1 MNDTLL
7 QRQIIV
13 RETRNRASLG
23 GSTIDFL
30 SPCKRTEGER
40 KNVTRKPRA
49 VKERVKPRWMNSEV
63 FSTKKHEPKIRTRKT
78 TIHAQVD
85 PFTDFERP
93 VWMRSD
99 RGSVSFEA
107 KEEPFSSE
115 KKQGNCSET
124 RETNRDLLER
134 LRNKRDE
141 TQYLSL
147 NLNPKRK
154 KVVARK
160 HEEKLFQHSKRTQIE
175 PVTLNQL
182 KNDWDDRL
190 KVKGLLAKTRQ
201 QRLMHLRESQTKL
214 TSKIGARNRRKQ
226 NSSELKKLYK
236 QSITQT
242 DFVKQGYQTRTSK
255 DYVHPRESNWHYER
269 KSKHGRI
276 SGESTQYASSMSR
289 AVDIGKIY

>member
-7 QRQIIV
+7 QRQVIA

-30 SPCKRTEGER
+30 SPCRRTGGVR

-78 TIHAQVD
+78 TIHTHVD
-85 PFTDFERP
+85 PCTDFERP

-115 KKQGNCSET
+115 EKEGNSET
-124 RETNRDLLER
+124 RRTNCDLLER

-147 NLNPKRK
+147 NLNPERK
-154 KVVARK
+154 KVAARK
-160 HEEKLFQHSKRTQIE
+160 HEEKIFQHSKRTQIE

-182 KNDWDDRL
+182 KYDWDDRL
-190 KVKGLLAKTRQ
+190 KEKGLLAETRE
-201 QRLMHLRESQTKL
+201 QRLMRLRESQTKL

-226 NSSELKKLYK
+226 NSSELKNLYK
-236 QSITQT
+236 QSITKH
-242 DFVKQGYQTRTSK
+242 DFVKQGYKTRTAK
-255 DYVHPRESNWHYER
+255 DYVHPRESRWHYER
-269 KSKHGRI
+269 KSKHGRV
-276 SGESTQYASSMSR
+276 SGESMQYASSMSR

>member
-1 MNDTLL
+1 MSNTLL
-7 QRQIIV
+7 QRQVIA

-30 SPCKRTEGER
+30 SPCRNTGQ
-40 KNVTRKPRA
+40 KNVTRKNRT
-49 VKERVKPRWMNSEV
+49 VKERTKPRWMNSEV
-63 FSTKKHEPKIRTRKT
+63 FSTKKQEPKIRTRKT
-78 TIHAQVD
+78 TLRVQN
-85 PFTDFERP
+85 DFERP

-99 RGSVSFEA
+99 RGSVNFDS
-107 KEEPFSSE
+107 KEVPFSSE
-115 KKQGNCSET
+115 EKISKFSTT
-124 RETNRDLLER
+124 RKTNRALLGK

-147 NLNPKRK
+147 NLNPERK
-154 KVVARK
+154 KVAARK
-160 HEEKLFQHSKRTQIE
+160 HEEKIFQHSKRTQIE

-190 KVKGLLAKTRQ
+190 KEKGLLAETRE
-201 QRLMHLRESQTKL
+201 QRLMRLRESQTKL

-236 QSITQT
+236 QSITKH
-242 DFVKQGYQTRTSK
+242 DFVKQGYQTRTAK
-255 DYVHPRESNWHYER
+255 DYVHPRESRWHYER
-269 KSKHGRI
+269 KSKHGRV